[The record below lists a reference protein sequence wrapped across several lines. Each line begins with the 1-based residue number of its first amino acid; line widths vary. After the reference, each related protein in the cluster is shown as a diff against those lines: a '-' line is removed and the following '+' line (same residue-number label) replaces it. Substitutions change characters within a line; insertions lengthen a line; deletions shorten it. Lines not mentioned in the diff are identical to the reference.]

1 MGTDILALQ
10 VRQCAGKGG
19 NTYLASASK
28 LFCELSKTDPEAVK
42 ALFKSNWPIQ
52 MLAYTLLFLQTFSRS
67 LIVVNDLK
75 LTNYAST
82 LGQAKPPATFSRPL
96 CNTTTESS

>member
-42 ALFKSNWPIQ
+42 ALFKPNWPIQ
-52 MLAYTLLFLQTFSRS
+52 LLTYTFLFFKPSAGLF
-67 LIVVNDLK
+67 VVI
-75 LTNYAST
+75 TI
-82 LGQAKPPATFSRPL
+82 
-96 CNTTTESS
+96 